1 MNLRDGWCFIYKELM
16 ILKLGNSFS
25 FYMSNIVWKKVLLNI
40 FFYFLK
46 RRILN
51 NKKENKET
59 YLK

>member
-1 MNLRDGWCFIYKELM
+1 MDWCFIYKELM
-16 ILKLGNSFS
+16 ILKQGNSFS

>member
-1 MNLRDGWCFIYKELM
+1 MDWCFIYKELM
-16 ILKLGNSFS
+16 ILKQGNSFS

-40 FFYFLK
+40 FFYYFLK

>member
-1 MNLRDGWCFIYKELM
+1 MDWCFIYKELM
-16 ILKLGNSFS
+16 ILKQGNSFS

-51 NKKENKET
+51 NKKENKEM